1 MKQVKFKVLY
11 ESRRLCVM
19 VVQLGSDQDILDSK
33 PTFAK
38 VFLFNSSE

>member
-1 MKQVKFKVLY
+1 MRQVKFKVLY
-11 ESRRLCVM
+11 ESSSLCVM
-19 VVQLGSDQDILDSK
+19 VAQLESDQDTLDSK